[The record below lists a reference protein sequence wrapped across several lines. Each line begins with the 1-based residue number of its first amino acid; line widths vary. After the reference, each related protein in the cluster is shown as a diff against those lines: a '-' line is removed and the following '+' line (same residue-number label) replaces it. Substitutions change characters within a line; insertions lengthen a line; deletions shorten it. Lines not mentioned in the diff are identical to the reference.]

1 MRKYTLIGMLFMLIS
16 VSVFIHPSGVIAQHS
31 FDSTG
36 ETVIAENDVIA
47 DSDVITEPVHTL
59 IQKWQT
65 DILFPPKSVKHVLKG
80 NFIPFKFISHA
91 SLSTEIAGFINVMY
105 HQSNYLS

>member
-1 MRKYTLIGMLFMLIS
+1 MTKATFIVMLFIFIS
-16 VSVFIHPSGVIAQHS
+16 CSLFIHPSGVITQHS

-36 ETVIAENDVIA
+36 GTVIAENDVIA
-47 DSDVITEPVHTL
+47 DSDVSTDPVHTL